1 MEAAA
6 SVAVAARGVSM
17 TMPSSQSQSSRK
29 EWRVVSD
36 HPVQNS
42 GNEVESD
49 SKLGQGEERLIYEG
63 REPVNVDFFSIAV
76 DGGSDHELHL
86 DDVVKQREQLQHL
99 EVNLKA
105 RLIARS
111 EVMGMQER
119 FDSQIKEHITAAVK
133 LQEQLHEREKAIM
146 DLQRTLDDKDKELH
160 AIRLDHEAAWAKED
174 LLREQNKELA
184 TFRRERDN
192 SEAERAQHLKKIHDL
207 QEHVQEKER
216 QFIELQEQHR
226 VAQETLIYKDE
237 KLREAQ
243 AWIARVQEMD
253 ALQSTTNHSL
263 QAELR
268 ERTEQYNQLWIGCQ
282 RQFSEMERLHLHT
295 LQQLEIELSEARE
308 RNGTYSD
315 GSRTTQTNVKD
326 TSHFLQSNGSHLE
339 ASGGSSPAG
348 DSRGLQNGDAEIGS
362 AQTDI
367 PAVQMAPQSLHGL
380 PTYFPPGQLAAL
392 HPFMLH
398 HQGLPQNANS
408 HLVQSHVGQFHSV
421 PANSSLSHW
430 QNQQAFTE
438 SLQMPNHEQYPS
450 HNDQN
455 PMRPETNYNY
465 EASVNGQALRS
476 DFLDANISQ
485 GLEAHSVVPSSSNE
499 EEQVFYSTDNSYIV
513 NAQSQQSLQQISSQ
527 FHASLRLNHSDNDN
541 VHQERNGN
549 FLSNNGGEP
558 QNSTTEHLGSAAIA
572 SEVIR
577 SVKASE
583 GIVSKVATATTPEGY
598 VASGLKSTLLGGKT
612 AEMAL
617 FDEETLLACVVRTIP
632 PGPGGRIQISS
643 TLLSRLNKM
652 LAPLHWA
659 DYENKHGKLD
669 VFLGCHPE
677 LFVIEGDHIQ
687 VREGAQ
693 EIIAAMVAHAKVRAA
708 AVAASATSSHP
719 SLLSSIAVTPMAQ
732 TRLKKAPS
740 TNSQHLT
747 MQSQLPNGVSF
758 NAAGVRVLSK
768 QNDQMKPN
776 GSETR
781 PGQASVLLANGNGI
795 NPDRAN
801 VGSQSKVI
809 SHGRSG
815 PNYHGKQQARS
826 TRAVNW
832 MVFCFEGAG
841 DILVHVVGCGKHDY
855 VEAVGVKAALS
866 GIKDGFLLFYI
877 LATGI
882 ETETGIGLII

>member
-36 HPVQNS
+36 HPVQSS
-42 GNEVESD
+42 GNEEMVR
-49 SKLGQGEERLIYEG
+49 SKLGQGDERLIYEG
-63 REPVNVDFFSIAV
+63 REPVNVDFFSITV

-119 FDSQIKEHITAAVK
+119 FDSQIKEHITATVK

-192 SEAERAQHLKKIHDL
+192 SEAERAQHLQKIHDL

-237 KLREAQ
+237 KIREAQ

-295 LQQLEIELSEARE
+295 LQQLEIELSEGRE
-308 RNGTYSD
+308 RSGTYSN

-326 TSHFLQSNGSHLE
+326 ASHFLHSNGSQLE

-348 DSRGLQNGDAEIGS
+348 DSRGLQNGDSEIVS
-362 AQTDI
+362 AQTDNI
-367 PAVQMAPQSLHGL
+367 PAVQMAPQSLRGL
-380 PTYFPPGQLAAL
+380 PSYFPPGQLAAL
-392 HPFMLH
+392 HPFILH

-408 HLVQSHVGQFHSV
+408 HLVQSHVGQFHSL
-421 PANSSLSHW
+421 PANSSLPHW

-438 SLQMPNHEQYPS
+438 SLQIQNQEQYPS

-455 PMRPETNYNY
+455 SLRPETHYNY
-465 EASVNGQALRS
+465 EASVNGQALHS
-476 DFLDANISQ
+476 DFLDADVSQ
-485 GLEAHSVVPSSSNE
+485 GLGAHSVVPSSPNE
-499 EEQVFYSTDNSYIV
+499 EE
-513 NAQSQQSLQQISSQ
+513 QQSLQQISSQ
-527 FHASLRLNHSDNDN
+527 FHASLRLNHSDHDN
-541 VHQERNGN
+541 VHQEKNGN
-549 FLSNNGGEP
+549 FLSNHGGET
-558 QNSTTEHLGSAAIA
+558 QNSTTEHLGPATIA

-577 SVKASE
+577 SVNASE
-583 GIVSKVATATTPEGY
+583 ATVTKPPEGY
-598 VASGLKSTLLGGKT
+598 VPTGHKSSLLGGKT
-612 AEMAL
+612 ADMAL

-643 TLLSRLNKM
+643 TLLSRLTKM
-652 LAPLHWA
+652 LAPLHWS

-669 VFLGCHPE
+669 VFLGSHPE

-708 AVAASATSSHP
+708 AVAASATPSHS
-719 SLLSSIAVTPMAQ
+719 SLLSSVAVTPMAQ
-732 TRLKKAPS
+732 TRLKKAPP
-740 TNSQHLT
+740 TNSNYANAERSRFNESQHLA
-747 MQSQLPNGVSF
+747 MQSQHPNGVSL
-758 NAAGVRVLSK
+758 GVRVLSK
-768 QNDQMKPN
+768 HNDQMKPN
-776 GSETR
+776 DPETR
-781 PGQASVLLANGNGI
+781 PGQASVLLANGNGT
-795 NPDRAN
+795 NLDAPN
-801 VGSQSKVI
+801 LGSQNKVI

-815 PNYHGKQQARS
+815 PNYYGKQQGRS
-826 TRAVNW
+826 TRAA
-832 MVFCFEGAG
+832 MGSR
-841 DILVHVVGCGKHDY
+841 K
-855 VEAVGVKAALS
+855 
-866 GIKDGFLLFYI
+866 
-877 LATGI
+877 
-882 ETETGIGLII
+882 

>member
-42 GNEVESD
+42 GNEEMD
-49 SKLGQGEERLIYEG
+49 RSKLGQGDERLIYEG
-63 REPVNVDFFSIAV
+63 REPVNVDFFSISV

-119 FDSQIKEHITAAVK
+119 FDSQIKEHITATVK

-237 KLREAQ
+237 KIREAQ

-308 RNGTYSD
+308 RSGTYSD

-326 TSHFLQSNGSHLE
+326 ASHFLHSNGSPLE

-348 DSRGLQNGDAEIGS
+348 DSRGLQNGDAEIVS
-362 AQTDI
+362 AQTDNI
-367 PAVQMAPQSLHGL
+367 PPVQMTPQSLHGL

-392 HPFMLH
+392 HPFILH

-408 HLVQSHVGQFHSV
+408 HLVQSHVGQFHSL
-421 PANSSLSHW
+421 PANSSLPHW

-438 SLQMPNHEQYPS
+438 NLQMQNHEQYPS

-455 PMRPETNYNY
+455 SLRPETNYNY
-465 EASVNGQALRS
+465 EASVNGQALPS
-476 DFLDANISQ
+476 DFLDVDISQ
-485 GLEAHSVVPSSSNE
+485 GLEAHSVVSSSPNE
-499 EEQVFYSTDNSYIV
+499 EE
-513 NAQSQQSLQQISSQ
+513 QQSLQQISSQ

-541 VHQERNGN
+541 VHQEKNGN
-549 FLSNNGGEP
+549 FLSNHGGEA

-583 GIVSKVATATTPEGY
+583 ATVNKVASATTPEGY
-598 VASGLKSTLLGGKT
+598 VPTGQKSSLLGGKT

-632 PGPGGRIQISS
+632 PGPGSRIQISS
-643 TLLSRLNKM
+643 TLLSRLTKM
-652 LAPLHWA
+652 LAPLHWS

-669 VFLGCHPE
+669 VFLGSHPE
-677 LFVIEGDHIQ
+677 LFVIEGDNIQ

-708 AVAASATSSHP
+708 AVAASATSSHS
-719 SLLSSIAVTPMAQ
+719 SLLSSVAVTPMAQ

-740 TNSQHLT
+740 TNSNYANAEKGRFNESQHLT
-747 MQSQLPNGVSF
+747 MQSQHPNGVSF

-768 QNDQMKPN
+768 HNDQMKPN
-776 GSETR
+776 GPETR
-781 PGQASVLLANGNGI
+781 PNQASVLLANGNGT
-795 NPDRAN
+795 NLDRSSLD
-801 VGSQSKVI
+801 SQSKVI

-815 PNYHGKQQARS
+815 PSYHGKQQGRYTITVYS
-826 TRAVNW
+826 
-832 MVFCFEGAG
+832 
-841 DILVHVVGCGKHDY
+841 GC
-855 VEAVGVKAALS
+855 
-866 GIKDGFLLFYI
+866 DGFQE
-877 LATGI
+877 I
-882 ETETGIGLII
+882 EQERFWIML

>member
-6 SVAVAARGVSM
+6 SVAVAARGVSI

-36 HPVQNS
+36 HPVQSS
-42 GNEVESD
+42 GNEEVD
-49 SKLGQGEERLIYEG
+49 RSKLGQGDERLMYEG
-63 REPVNVDFFSIAV
+63 REPVNVDFFSISV

-119 FDSQIKEHITAAVK
+119 FDSQIKEQITATVK

-160 AIRLDHEAAWAKED
+160 AIRIDHEAAWAKED

-207 QEHVQEKER
+207 QEHIQEKER

-237 KLREAQ
+237 KIREAQ

-282 RQFSEMERLHLHT
+282 RQFSEMERLHMHT

-308 RNGTYSD
+308 RSGTYSD
-315 GSRTTQTNVKD
+315 GSRTTQTHVKD
-326 TSHFLQSNGSHLE
+326 TSHFLHSNGSQLE

-348 DSRGLQNGDAEIGS
+348 DSRGLQNGDAEIVS
-362 AQTDI
+362 AQTDNI

-392 HPFMLH
+392 HPFILH

-421 PANSSLSHW
+421 PANSSLPHW

-438 SLQMPNHEQYPS
+438 SLQMQNHEQYPS

-455 PMRPETNYNY
+455 SLRPETNYNY
-465 EASVNGQALRS
+465 EASVDGQALRS
-476 DFLDANISQ
+476 DFLDSDISQ
-485 GLEAHSVVPSSSNE
+485 GLEAHSVPSSPNE
-499 EEQVFYSTDNSYIV
+499 EE
-513 NAQSQQSLQQISSQ
+513 QQSLQQISSQ
-527 FHASLRLNHSDNDN
+527 FHASLRLNHSDN
-541 VHQERNGN
+541 VHQEINGN
-549 FLSNNGGEP
+549 FLSNHGSEV
-558 QNSTTEHLGSAAIA
+558 QNSTTEFLGSAAIA
-572 SEVIR
+572 SEVIC
-577 SVKASE
+577 SVKASDPT
-583 GIVSKVATATTPEGY
+583 VNKATTPEGY
-598 VASGLKSTLLGGKT
+598 VSTGQKSPLLGGKT
-612 AEMAL
+612 ADMAL

-652 LAPLHWA
+652 LAPLHWS

-669 VFLGCHPE
+669 VFLGSHPE
-677 LFVIEGDHIQ
+677 LFVMEGDHIQ

-693 EIIAAMVAHAKVRAA
+693 EIIAAMVAHAKVRAM
-708 AVAASATSSHP
+708 VKHKLETKSS
-719 SLLSSIAVTPMAQ
+719 SS
-732 TRLKKAPS
+732 
-740 TNSQHLT
+740 N
-747 MQSQLPNGVSF
+747 
-758 NAAGVRVLSK
+758 
-768 QNDQMKPN
+768 
-776 GSETR
+776 
-781 PGQASVLLANGNGI
+781 
-795 NPDRAN
+795 N
-801 VGSQSKVI
+801 VV
-809 SHGRSG
+809 
-815 PNYHGKQQARS
+815 
-826 TRAVNW
+826 
-832 MVFCFEGAG
+832 C
-841 DILVHVVGCGKHDY
+841 
-855 VEAVGVKAALS
+855 
-866 GIKDGFLLFYI
+866 
-877 LATGI
+877 
-882 ETETGIGLII
+882 